1 MRLYR
6 LCRTKYARDMSGA
19 GAEKTGGRWNKRGTP
34 VIYASSSRALCVA
47 EMAVHL
53 PLGILPAD
61 YTMITYEVPD
71 SVSVGEAD
79 VRKLPKNWYSIP
91 HGEETQQLGEQFVA
105 EMKLAVLKVPS
116 ATVEGEFN
124 FLINPRHPK
133 AKSVSIAE
141 VKPFAFDSR
150 LFVR

>member
-34 VIYASSSRALCVA
+34 IIYTSSSRALCVA

-61 YTMITYEVPD
+61 YSMIIYEVPD

-79 VRKLPKNWYSIP
+79 ERKLPKNWNSIP

-105 EMKLAVLKVPS
+105 EMKFTVLKVPS

-133 AKSVSIAE
+133 AKSIRIAE
-141 VKPFAFDSR
+141 VKSFAFDSR